1 VTLLRMKAP
10 LAALCIGLLGIA
22 GHCSATVTPPHI
34 AAEVPAARLAGEGTY
49 RWFGLKIYEAQ
60 LWVGSQGLPSLSP
73 TAPIAPTTPS
83 TPSFALDLQYARSFD
98 GRKIA
103 QKSIDEIE
111 NLGLGNDDQHHRWLV
126 QMEACFPHVEEGTHL
141 TGIYLP
147 DSGVRYYRDGKWI
160 CEIKDK
166 DFAAAFFAIWLDPH
180 TSAKPLR
187 DALLGK
193 LHGPTQ

>member
-1 VTLLRMKAP
+1 MKAS
-10 LAALCIGLLGIA
+10 LAALCLGLLGMA
-22 GHCSATVTPPHI
+22 GLCSAAVTPAHI
-34 AAEVPAARLAGEGTY
+34 AAEVPAARLAGEGTF

-60 LWVGSQGLPSLSP
+60 LWVGTQGLPPLTPSSPSAPSSP
-73 TAPIAPTTPS
+73 TTSSAA
-83 TPSFALDLQYARSFD
+83 SFALDLQYARSFD
-98 GRKIA
+98 GKKIA

-141 TGIYLP
+141 TGVYLP
-147 DSGVRYYRDGKWI
+147 DLGVRYYRDGKWI

-187 DALLGK
+187 EALLSK
-193 LHGPTQ
+193 LHSPAQ